1 MTGTH
6 PAGSREPAA
15 TGAGVR
21 GPLAP
26 IALFVHRRL
35 GHAQRTLEALANNDG
50 ALNSDLMVFS
60 DGPRTDAEL
69 GDVTAV
75 RRHLRTVVGFRSVT
89 VVERDQNLGLA
100 NSITAGVTQVLRE
113 RDRVIV
119 MEDDLVTSRFFLRFM
134 NEALDYYEADE
145 RVASIH
151 GYVYPVEQPLPE
163 TFFLRGADCWGW
175 ACWRRSWRLF
185 NPDGH
190 HLISELRR
198 RGLTR
203 EFDLD
208 GSYKYTRML
217 KDQIAG
223 ANDSWAIRWHASAF
237 LQDKLTLY
245 PGRSLVHNVGNDLSG
260 RHGIDTRIYDVELA
274 PTPIHVGGVAV
285 EESRAGRAAFIQ
297 FMRRRGSRR
306 SPRRLLAHLL
316 RRLRGSA

>member
-1 MTGTH
+1 MTATH

-15 TGAGVR
+15 TGAVVR

-26 IALFVHRRL
+26 IALFVYRRL
-35 GHAQRTLEALANNDG
+35 GHAQRTLAALANNDG
-50 ALNSDLMVFS
+50 ALDSDLMVFA
-60 DGPRTDAEL
+60 DGPRGEAEL
-69 GDVTAV
+69 GDVTTV
-75 RRHLRTVVGFRSVT
+75 RRYLRTVVGFRSVT

-100 NSITAGVTQVLRE
+100 NSIIEGVTQVLRQ

-134 NEALDYYEADE
+134 NEALDYYEDDE

-198 RGLTR
+198 RALTR

-217 KDQIAG
+217 EDQIAG

-260 RHGIDTRIYDVELA
+260 RHGIDTRIYDVDLA
-274 PTPIHVGGVAV
+274 PTSIHVGGVPV

-297 FMRRRGSRR
+297 FMRRRGSGR

>member
-1 MTGTH
+1 
-6 PAGSREPAA
+6 
-15 TGAGVR
+15 
-21 GPLAP
+21 
-26 IALFVHRRL
+26 LFVYRRP
-35 GHAQRTLEALANNDG
+35 GHARRTLEALANNDG
-50 ALNSDLMVFS
+50 ALNSDLLVFS
-60 DGPRTDAEL
+60 DGPRDDAAH

-75 RRHLRTVVGFRSVT
+75 RRYLREVVGFRSVT

-100 NSITAGVTQVLRE
+100 NSIIQGVTQVLRE
-113 RDRVIV
+113 WDRVIV

-134 NEALDYYEADE
+134 NEALEQYEDDE

-175 ACWRRSWRLF
+175 ACWRRSWQLF

-198 RGLTR
+198 RGRTR

-208 GSYKYTRML
+208 GSYKFTKML
-217 KDQIAG
+217 EDQIAG
-223 ANDSWAIRWHASAF
+223 ANDSWAVRWHASAF

-260 RHGIDTRIYDVELA
+260 RHSIDTRIYDVELA
-274 PTPIHVGGVAV
+274 SAPIRVDDVPV
-285 EESRAGRAAFIQ
+285 EESRVGRTAFINFLRRGPSWRNPSRFLAQ
-297 FMRRRGSRR
+297 LIRRLARRRESDGRRR
-306 SPRRLLAHLL
+306 SLT
-316 RRLRGSA
+316 